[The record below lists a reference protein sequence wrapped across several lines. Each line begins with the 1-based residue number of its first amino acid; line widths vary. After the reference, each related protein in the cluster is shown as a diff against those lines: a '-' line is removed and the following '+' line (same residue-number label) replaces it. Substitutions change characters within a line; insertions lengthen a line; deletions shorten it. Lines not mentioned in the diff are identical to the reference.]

1 VTVGAGAVVDEV
13 VGVVG
18 EVVGAGESG
27 DPHPL
32 AISPATAR
40 IATSER
46 TEVRCSVK

>member
-1 VTVGAGAVVDEV
+1 VTVGAGVVADEV

-32 AISPATAR
+32 AISPPRAR
-40 IATSER
+40 VTTSER
-46 TEVRCSVK
+46 TDMRSGVK

>member
-1 VTVGAGAVVDEV
+1 VTVGAGVVADEV

-32 AISPATAR
+32 AISPPRAR

-46 TEVRCSVK
+46 TDMRSGVK